1 MESQFLAASQKFY
14 GKITSATS
22 FVEQC
27 GGGNGALNLKPKIHT
42 CFGPMGPSM
51 NRKMLSSKIIFQF
64 ETKVQRC
71 FHSMLGFKIRFS
83 RSFRRIFHI
92 IYVPNENCFKIVQER
107 GHVLSK
113 LPEIIY
119 KTLSAMFR
127 VYYLLFSNSLSP
139 IRVYRSHTT
148 LCMYNS
154 ILPQYSVHPTA
165 LYNCQNSK
173 RLAHV
178 IYRHSLISA
187 VWISTIF
194 NLTWFINLFYFPPL
208 QNYY

>member
-27 GGGNGALNLKPKIHT
+27 GGGSGSGAPNLKPKIHT

-71 FHSMLGFKIRFS
+71 FHAMLGFKIRFS
-83 RSFRRIFHI
+83 GSFKIVLQTS
-92 IYVPNENCFKIVQER
+92 YVPNETCFKIIQVEQER

-119 KTLSAMFR
+119 KTLSAMFSM
-127 VYYLLFSNSLSP
+127 YYLLFSNSLSP

-154 ILPQYSVHPTA
+154 ILPQYVVHPTA
-165 LYNCQNSK
+165 QYTYMLEQ
-173 RLAHV
+173 
-178 IYRHSLISA
+178 
-187 VWISTIF
+187 
-194 NLTWFINLFYFPPL
+194 
-208 QNYY
+208 

>member
-27 GGGNGALNLKPKIHT
+27 DGGSGALNLKPKIHT

-71 FHSMLGFKIRFS
+71 FHSMLGFEIRFS
-83 RSFRRIFHI
+83 RSFRIIFHI
-92 IYVPNENCFKIVQER
+92 IYVPNENCFKIILVEQER

-113 LPEIIY
+113 LPEIFI
-119 KTLSAMFR
+119 KLQPFLEFIICCSAILCPPLESIGHTLPYVCII
-127 VYYLLFSNSLSP
+127 VYYP
-139 IRVYRSHTT
+139 
-148 LCMYNS
+148 
-154 ILPQYSVHPTA
+154 
-165 LYNCQNSK
+165 
-173 RLAHV
+173 
-178 IYRHSLISA
+178 
-187 VWISTIF
+187 STRCLMVST
-194 NLTWFINLFYFPPL
+194 NQADPSCFYFRIT
-208 QNYY
+208 